1 MSTSRRDPEALL
13 RHLEW
18 SVVRRLDGLLH
29 GDYRTLF
36 RGMGLDFADLREYQF
51 NDDVRRIDWN
61 VTARLNQPHV
71 RQYQEDR
78 EVAAWFVV
86 DHSPSVGFGSG
97 SRSKQDRV
105 TEFVTVIARL
115 LTRHGN
121 AVGLLVHG
129 GARTSVIA
137 PRNGR
142 RHLLHL
148 TRVLDEPAQA
158 TAPRPRPGA
167 THTDLSVPLRAAA
180 LSIRRRS
187 LVFVVSDFIGPPGW
201 GSDLAR
207 LALRHEVIALRVHD
221 PLESRLP
228 DLGPVTLRDLETGEH
243 LNVDTHDAAF
253 RRRFEAA
260 ALAREA
266 RVRGELD
273 AAQVDTL
280 ELSTEE
286 DLAAAVLR
294 FADLR
299 RARSRLAGTGTL
311 PAHLAATKPQPEVR

>member
-1 MSTSRRDPEALL
+1 
-13 RHLEW
+13 
-18 SVVRRLDGLLH
+18 
-29 GDYRTLF
+29 
-36 RGMGLDFADLREYQF
+36 
-51 NDDVRRIDWN
+51 
-61 VTARLNQPHV
+61 
-71 RQYQEDR
+71 
-78 EVAAWFVV
+78 
-86 DHSPSVGFGSG
+86 
-97 SRSKQDRV
+97 
-105 TEFVTVIARL
+105 
-115 LTRHGN
+115 
-121 AVGLLVHG
+121 
-129 GARTSVIA
+129 
-137 PRNGR
+137 
-142 RHLLHL
+142 
-148 TRVLDEPAQA
+148 
-158 TAPRPRPGA
+158 
-167 THTDLSVPLRAAA
+167 LSLPLRAAA